1 MPITS
6 VSKDPEALTMTVV
19 AEFPVPVQ
27 RLWDAYADPRQLEK
41 FWGPPDYPSTFIRH
55 DFAEGG
61 RSDYYMTG
69 PDGEPQ
75 PGAYWKFL
83 SIVPGKSFEVEDGF
97 SEPEGTEYA
106 AVPPMR
112 MAFTFEPTPDGVRM
126 STVTHFASAEA
137 LAATLGMGI
146 EEGMKAAMGQM
157 DEVLADLA
165 TFAADRATGTQ
176 ILSDTQIRVT
186 RVIRGTVDQV
196 WEAHHNPDLMKR
208 WLLGPDGWEMTE
220 CVIAHKVGDSYRYWW
235 KPTTSDV
242 PPEMAGGFGFD
253 GELLESNPP
262 VRDVTTEHMID
273 TDYPSTTNELTL
285 TPVDGGTLLSL
296 VITYPNAEVRDIV
309 LATGMTDGMETSYQ
323 RLERE
328 VFASV

>member
-6 VSKDPEALTMTVV
+6 VSKDPEALTMTVT
-19 AEFPVPVQ
+19 AEFPVSVQ

-41 FWGPPDYPSTFIRH
+41 FWGPPEYPATFTRH

-69 PDGEPQ
+69 PEGPQ
-75 PGAYWKFL
+75 AGAYWKFL
-83 SIVPGKSFEVEDGF
+83 SIDPGKGFEVEDGF

-106 AVPPMR
+106 DVPPMR
-112 MAFTFEPTPDGVRM
+112 MVFTFEPTPSGVRM

-137 LAATLGMGI
+137 LAATLEMGM

-165 TFAADRATGTQ
+165 SFAADRATGTQ

-186 RVIRGTVDQV
+186 RVIRGTVEQV
-196 WEAHHNPDLMKR
+196 WQAHHEPELMKR

-220 CVIAHKVGDSYRYWW
+220 CVVADKVGDPYRYWW
-235 KPTTSDV
+235 KPTTPDV
-242 PPEMAGGFGFD
+242 PAEYANGFGFD
-253 GELLESNPP
+253 GELLESSPP
-262 VRDVTTEHMID
+262 VRDVTSEHMIG
-273 TDYPSTTNELTL
+273 TDLPSATNELTL
-285 TPVDGGTLLSL
+285 TPVAGGTLLSL
-296 VITYPNAEVRDIV
+296 VITYPDSQTRDMA
-309 LATGMTDGMETSYQ
+309 LGTGMTDGMETSYQ